1 MLINLRQLGQ
11 RIDFLPE
18 DIIGLVKKH
27 FKEKLINKISP
38 SCKEKYCLKLTVTL
52 SVWYL
57 HKGGWFCYQH
67 VNYEHQLQIKKK
79 QVQEAF
85 WKIGKIVSPPVLEPI
100 ASPKVYHYRGKAR
113 YHAQNVLSS
122 RQIGFLDISGGNL
135 VDIEH
140 CEIMEETINEKS
152 VKYAQINAE
161 SAGVKNV

>member
-1 MLINLRQLGQ
+1 M
-11 RIDFLPE
+11 
-18 DIIGLVKKH
+18 
-27 FKEKLINKISP
+27 
-38 SCKEKYCLKLTVTL
+38 
-52 SVWYL
+52 
-57 HKGGWFCYQH
+57 
-67 VNYEHQLQIKKK
+67 QIKKK

-100 ASPKVYHYRGKAR
+100 ASPKVYHYRGKAQ
-113 YHAQNVLSS
+113 YHAEVKS
-122 RQIGFLDISGGNL
+122 RGWKIGFLDISGGNL